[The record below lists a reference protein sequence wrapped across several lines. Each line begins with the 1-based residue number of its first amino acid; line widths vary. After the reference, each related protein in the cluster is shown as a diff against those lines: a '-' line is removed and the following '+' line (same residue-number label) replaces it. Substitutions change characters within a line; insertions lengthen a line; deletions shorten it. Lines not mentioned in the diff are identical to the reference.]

1 MTTIQHPEPTARA
14 LRFLHNGW
22 TCDFHELLADAL
34 RHSLESHSHR
44 LTESIVMSTPP
55 WGLHA
60 DISAVEIQT

>member
-1 MTTIQHPEPTARA
+1 MTTIQDPEPAARA

-22 TCDFHELLADAL
+22 TSDFHELLADTL
-34 RHSLESHSHR
+34 RHSLESHSPR